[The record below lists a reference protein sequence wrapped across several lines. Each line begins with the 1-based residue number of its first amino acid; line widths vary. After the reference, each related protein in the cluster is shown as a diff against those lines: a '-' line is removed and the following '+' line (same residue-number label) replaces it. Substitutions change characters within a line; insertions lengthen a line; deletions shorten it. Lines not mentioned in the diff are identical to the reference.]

1 MRPTLIFAMCS
12 RSLSRREPKH
22 AVYAMLA
29 SMALLLSSC
38 MTYQPYVPP
47 SEGHLSREKGG
58 TAGKDAPL
66 PVVTTPGYVPP
77 PKPKAK
83 IPTYSVVV
91 HEVPVKELLLA
102 LARDTKENIDIHP
115 GLQGLVSLN
124 AIDEPLT
131 SILDRIAKQVD
142 MRYKVEGRTII
153 VSPDTPYMKTYH
165 VNYVNISRDT
175 VSSVSV
181 SGQIS
186 GAGGGTTKAGGTAG
200 GGAGQGGVSTTSV
213 NSTSKN
219 NFWEVIKENIN
230 SILKSTSKLSQSTED
245 KQVRAEAQRNAREEK
260 LAQAEAVA
268 RAGANA
274 TNLFNTVFGPEG
286 QSRTELSDVAINQVT
301 GTIVV
306 LATDKQHALVQE
318 FLSGVT
324 NASQRQVLIEATIA
338 EVQLSNTYQAGIDWN
353 RLTRAAGDG
362 FSIRQRLGGV
372 PLDTESALTVGYANT
387 PGAPTVSATL
397 KLLEEFGNTKVLSSP
412 KLMAMN
418 NQTALLKVVD
428 NIVYFTF
435 DREVSEGNS
444 NQARKETITS
454 TINTVAVGVS
464 MTMTPQ
470 ITDAGAVTLNVR
482 PTISRVLRF
491 REDPNPALRFDALG
505 NALRVPISNLIPEIT
520 VREMESVLQ
529 LASGQTAVL
538 GGLMQDNIRRD
549 KKGVP
554 GLSRVDVVGDVFS
567 QRDEAVSK
575 SELVIFLR
583 PVVIT
588 NPSLDSDEL
597 RQFRKYMPEAVR
609 NEPKS

>member
-1 MRPTLIFAMCS
+1 MRPTTTAS
-12 RSLSRREPKH
+12 ARSVAG
-22 AVYAMLA
+22 AVCVLLA
-29 SMALLLSSC
+29 SCSA
-38 MTYQPYVPP
+38 YQPSVPP
-47 SEGHLSREKGG
+47 SQGHISRDKSSS
-58 TAGKDAPL
+58 AGVDAPL
-66 PVVTTPGYVPP
+66 PVVSAPGYVPP
-77 PKPKAK
+77 PKPKPK
-83 IPTYSVVV
+83 VPTYSVVV

-131 SILDRIAKQVD
+131 SILDRVARQVD
-142 MRYKVEGRTII
+142 MRYRVEGRTII
-153 VSPDTPYMKTYH
+153 VSPDTPHMKTYQ
-165 VNYVNISRDT
+165 VNYVNMSRDT
-175 VSSVSV
+175 TSTVSV

-186 GAGGGTTKAGGTAG
+186 GGGGGTSRAGGAAPTA
-200 GGAGQGGVSTTSV
+200 AQGGQSTTSV

-219 NFWEVIKENIN
+219 NFWDVIKENLQ
-230 SILKSTSKLSQSTED
+230 SILKSTNKLSQSAED
-245 KQVRAEAQRNAREEK
+245 KQVRAEAQRAAREEK
-260 LAQAEAVA
+260 LAQVESVA

-274 TNLFNTVFGPEG
+274 NALFDKVFGPDG
-286 QSRTELSDVAINQVT
+286 QDKDLTDVAINQIT

-306 LATDKQHALVQE
+306 LATDKQHALIQE

-324 NASQRQVLIEATIA
+324 NSSQRQVLIEATIV
-338 EVQLSNTYQAGIDWN
+338 EVQLSNAYQAGIDWA
-353 RLTRAAGDG
+353 RVTRAAGDG
-362 FSIRQRLGGV
+362 FSIRQRLAPV
-372 PLDTESALTVGYANT
+372 IDPEALTIAYANN
-387 PGAPTVSATL
+387 PNAPTVSATL
-397 KLLEEFGNTKVLSSP
+397 KLLEQFGNTKVLSSP

-435 DREVSEGNS
+435 EREVSEGNV
-444 NQARKETITS
+444 NQARKETIT
-454 TINTVAVGVS
+454 TTVNTVAVGVS

-470 ITDAGAVTLNVR
+470 INDNGVVTLNVR

-491 REDPNPALRFDALG
+491 REDPNPALRFDATGAPL
-505 NALRVPISNLIPEIT
+505 AKPVSNLIPEIT

-529 LASGQTAVL
+529 LSSGQTAIL

-549 KKGVP
+549 KSGIP
-554 GLSRVDVVGDVFS
+554 GLMKIPNVGDIFS

-583 PVVIT
+583 PTVVT

-597 RQFRKYMPEAVR
+597 RYFRRFIPEMER
-609 NEPKS
+609 TGFKP